1 MMTEQHS
8 DEERLPLTVV
18 VKRSMVKLPESLER
32 SGSSHDQQQLITC
45 QTCDICVHK
54 CECKYVIVCVLY
66 SNYMARS
73 MSIKSRFQM
82 EVLNI
87 TLTVLLKQLKPLIY
101 IIIHSIVVICTWV
114 LRGCPICNK
123 INYLTFNLQEMLPLN
138 GSQVVPSSF

>member
-1 MMTEQHS
+1 MDGRDFLLEKAFNQIISDNGSRCCVCSVCESPSPFVDFSQCELRSHHSEMMTEQHS

-82 EVLNI
+82 EFL
-87 TLTVLLKQLKPLIY
+87 TLP
-101 IIIHSIVVICTWV
+101 
-114 LRGCPICNK
+114 
-123 INYLTFNLQEMLPLN
+123 
-138 GSQVVPSSF
+138 